1 MQIGRRKFL
10 GLSLAAIGAAC
21 AGVFGFRYAA
31 LSREDVIERTVRHYI
46 GDENLVPGAAAR
58 FARDFAPHSWAGRRH
73 KVGMALAVHFEEPW
87 RDALPDEIDQSLE
100 EYERRVITVFIQSS
114 DIYGHPRALK
124 NPIDYNALT
133 IEPVCNPFARLRT

>member
-1 MQIGRRKFL
+1 MERRTLLK
-10 GLSLAAIGAAC
+10 LSIA
-21 AGVFGFRYAA
+21 AGVGSAFAGIAGIRYAL

-58 FARDFAPHSWAGRRH
+58 FAQDFAPHSWAGRRH
-73 KVGMALAVHFEEPW
+73 KVGMALSVHFYEPW
-87 RDALPDEIDQSLE
+87 RDSLPDEIDESLE

-114 DIYGHPRALK
+114 DISGRPRDLK
-124 NPIDYNALT
+124 DPIDYNALT